1 MIGSILSPSLR
12 QILFTQLLLTD
23 CNDLTYL
30 CISSCI
36 PNSMS
41 KTSDLLPLK
50 GVTDKLNRPV
60 RDLRISVTDRCNFRC
75 TYCMPAEIFGEKY
88 EFLPRPHILTFE
100 EIQRL
105 AKIFA
110 FAGVSKLRIT
120 GGEPLVRANL
130 PELISGLSSIEG
142 IDDIAMTTNGYLLA
156 KYAQELKDAG
166 LNRLTISLDSID
178 EDVFKKMS
186 GRPQGPKKTLEGIKI
201 ASELGFDPIK
211 INVVVQRGVNDNT
224 LVDTARYFKGTGAI
238 VRFIEFMDV
247 GTKNGW
253 ELSQVVTSEEVI
265 DMIDAKFPLEAID
278 ANYSGEVATRYRYL
292 DGEGEIG
299 VISSVSEPFCGN
311 CSRARLSTDGKLV
324 TCLFA
329 TGGTDLKSALR
340 SGAGDADI
348 AAIIAKVWNGRDD
361 RYSDLRSKNT
371 EFNTGSSI
379 DGDKVEM
386 YYIGG

>member
-1 MIGSILSPSLR
+1 M
-12 QILFTQLLLTD
+12 
-23 CNDLTYL
+23 
-30 CISSCI
+30 
-36 PNSMS
+36 
-41 KTSDLLPLK
+41 
-50 GVTDKLNRPV
+50 NRPV

-88 EFLPRPHILTFE
+88 EFLPRPHILSFE
-100 EIQRL
+100 EIERL

-110 FAGVSKLRIT
+110 HAGVSKLRIT

-130 PELISGLSSIEG
+130 PELISNLSAIDGIE
-142 IDDIAMTTNGYLLA
+142 DIAMTTNGYLLA

-178 EDVFKKMS
+178 EDIFKKMS
-186 GRPQGPKKTLEGIKI
+186 GRPQGPKNTLEGIKV

-224 LVDTARYFKGTGAI
+224 LIDTARYFKGTGSI

-253 ELSQVVTSEEVI
+253 ELSQVVTSKEVV
-265 DMIDAKFPLEAID
+265 DMIDGKFPLEAID
-278 ANYSGEVATRYRYL
+278 ANYDGEVASRYRYL

-299 VISSVSEPFCGN
+299 VISSVSEPFCGS

-329 TGGTDLKSALR
+329 SGGTDLKTALR
-340 SGAGDADI
+340 SDASDADI
-348 AAIIAKVWNGRDD
+348 AGIIAKVWTGRDD
-361 RYSDLRSKNT
+361 RYSDLRSKDT
-371 EFNTGSSI
+371 EFNDDSSS

>member
-1 MIGSILSPSLR
+1 
-12 QILFTQLLLTD
+12 
-23 CNDLTYL
+23 
-30 CISSCI
+30 
-36 PNSMS
+36 MS
-41 KTSDLLPLK
+41 QKSEYPLVK
-50 GVTDKLNRPV
+50 EITDKLNRPV

-75 TYCMPAEIFGEKY
+75 TYCMPAEIFGERY

-100 EIQRL
+100 EIERL
-105 AKIFA
+105 ARLFA
-110 FAGVSKLRIT
+110 VAGVSKLRIT

-130 PELISGLSSIEG
+130 PDLISKLSAIDG
-142 IDDIAMTTNGYLLA
+142 IDDIALTTNGYLLA
-156 KYAQELKDAG
+156 KNAQALKDAG

-178 EDVFKKMS
+178 EDIFKKMS
-186 GRPQGPKKTLEGIKI
+186 GRPQGPANTLEGIKV
-201 ASELGFDPIK
+201 ATELGFSPIK
-211 INVVVQRGVNDNT
+211 INVVVQRGVNDHT
-224 LVDTARYFKGTGAI
+224 LVDTARYFRGTGAI

-253 ELSQVVTSEEVI
+253 DLSQVVTSKEVI
-265 DMIDAKFPLEAID
+265 EKIGEEFPLEPID
-278 ANYSGEVATRYRYL
+278 ANYTGEVASRYRYA

-329 TGGTDLKSALR
+329 SGGTDLKESLR
-340 SGAGDADI
+340 SGATDDEL
-348 AAIIAKVWNGRDD
+348 AAIIGKVWTGRTD
-361 RYSDLRSKNT
+361 RYSELRSSDTKFKAGKT
-371 EFNTGSSI
+371 

>member
-1 MIGSILSPSLR
+1 
-12 QILFTQLLLTD
+12 
-23 CNDLTYL
+23 
-30 CISSCI
+30 
-36 PNSMS
+36 MS
-41 KTSDLLPLK
+41 KTSEFPFLK
-50 GVTDKLNRPV
+50 RITDKLNRPV

-88 EFLPRPHILTFE
+88 EFLPRPHILSFA
-100 EIQRL
+100 EIERL

-110 FAGVSKLRIT
+110 QAGVSKLRIT

-130 PELISGLSSIEG
+130 PELISSLSAIDG

-156 KYAQELKDAG
+156 KYAQELKNAG

-178 EDVFKKMS
+178 EDIFKKMS
-186 GRPQGPKKTLEGIKI
+186 GRPQGPKNTLEGIKV

-211 INVVVQRGVNDNT
+211 INVVVQRGVNDHT

-253 ELSQVVTSEEVI
+253 ELSQVVNSKEVV
-265 DMIDAKFPLEAID
+265 DMIGAEFPLEPVD
-278 ANYSGEVATRYRYL
+278 ANYAGEVASRYRYL

-299 VISSVSEPFCGN
+299 VISSVSEPFCGS

-329 TGGTDLKSALR
+329 TGGTNLKSALR
-340 SGAGDADI
+340 SDASDGDI
-348 AAIIAKVWNGRDD
+348 AEIIAKVWTGRGD
-361 RYSDLRSKNT
+361 RYSALRSKDT
-371 EFNTGSSI
+371 EFKAGSS
-379 DGDKVEM
+379 E
-386 YYIGG
+386 

>member
-1 MIGSILSPSLR
+1 M
-12 QILFTQLLLTD
+12 
-23 CNDLTYL
+23 
-30 CISSCI
+30 
-36 PNSMS
+36 
-41 KTSDLLPLK
+41 
-50 GVTDKLNRPV
+50 NRPV

-88 EFLPRPHILTFE
+88 EFLPRPHILSFE
-100 EIQRL
+100 EIERL

-110 FAGVSKLRIT
+110 HAGVSKLRIT

-130 PELISGLSSIEG
+130 PELISNLSAIDGIE
-142 IDDIAMTTNGYLLA
+142 DIAMTTNGYLLA

-178 EDVFKKMS
+178 EDIFKKMS
-186 GRPQGPKKTLEGIKI
+186 GRPQGPKNTLEGIKV

-224 LVDTARYFKGTGAI
+224 LIDTARYFKGTGAI

-253 ELSQVVTSEEVI
+253 ELSQVVTSKEVV
-265 DMIDAKFPLEAID
+265 DMIDGKFPLEAID
-278 ANYSGEVATRYRYL
+278 ANYDGEVASRYRYL

-299 VISSVSEPFCGN
+299 VISSVSEPFCGS

-329 TGGTDLKSALR
+329 SGGTDLKTALR
-340 SGAGDADI
+340 SDASDADI
-348 AAIIAKVWNGRDD
+348 AGIIAKVWPGRDD
-361 RYSDLRSKNT
+361 RYSDLRSKDT
-371 EFNTGSSI
+371 EFNGDSSS

>member
-1 MIGSILSPSLR
+1 M
-12 QILFTQLLLTD
+12 
-23 CNDLTYL
+23 
-30 CISSCI
+30 
-36 PNSMS
+36 
-41 KTSDLLPLK
+41 
-50 GVTDKLNRPV
+50 NRPV

-88 EFLPRPHILTFE
+88 EFLPRPHILSFE
-100 EIQRL
+100 EIERL

-110 FAGVSKLRIT
+110 HAGVSKLRIT

-130 PELISGLSSIEG
+130 PELISNLSAIDGIE
-142 IDDIAMTTNGYLLA
+142 DIAMTTNGYLLA

-178 EDVFKKMS
+178 EDIFKKMS
-186 GRPQGPKKTLEGIKI
+186 GRPQGPKNTLEGIKV

-224 LVDTARYFKGTGAI
+224 LIDTARYFKGTGSI

-253 ELSQVVTSEEVI
+253 ELSQVVTSKEVV

-278 ANYSGEVATRYRYL
+278 ANYDGEVASRYRYL

-299 VISSVSEPFCGN
+299 VISSVSEPFCGS

-329 TGGTDLKSALR
+329 SGGTDLKTALR
-340 SGAGDADI
+340 SDASDADI
-348 AAIIAKVWNGRDD
+348 AGIIAKVWTGRDD
-361 RYSDLRSKNT
+361 RYSDLRSKDT
-371 EFNTGSSI
+371 EFNDDSSS

>member
-1 MIGSILSPSLR
+1 
-12 QILFTQLLLTD
+12 
-23 CNDLTYL
+23 
-30 CISSCI
+30 
-36 PNSMS
+36 MS
-41 KTSDLLPLK
+41 KTSDLPILK
-50 GVTDKLNRPV
+50 GITDKLDRPV

-88 EFLPRPHILTFE
+88 EFLPRPHILSFE
-100 EIQRL
+100 EIKRL

-130 PELISGLSSIEG
+130 PELISGLSSIDG

-166 LNRLTISLDSID
+166 LNRLTISLDSIN
-178 EDVFKKMS
+178 EDIFKKMS
-186 GRPQGPKKTLEGIKI
+186 GRTQGPKNTLEGIKI

-265 DMIDAKFPLEAID
+265 DMIGAKFPLEAIE
-278 ANYSGEVATRYRYL
+278 ANYDGEVASRYRYL

-299 VISSVSEPFCGN
+299 VISSVSDPFCGS

-329 TGGTDLKSALR
+329 TGGIDLKSALR
-340 SGAGDADI
+340 SDASDADI
-348 AAIIAKVWNGRDD
+348 AEIIAKVWNGRDD

-371 EFNTGSSI
+371 EFNTGSSV
-379 DGDKVEM
+379 DGHKVEM

>member
-1 MIGSILSPSLR
+1 M
-12 QILFTQLLLTD
+12 
-23 CNDLTYL
+23 
-30 CISSCI
+30 
-36 PNSMS
+36 
-41 KTSDLLPLK
+41 
-50 GVTDKLNRPV
+50 NRPV

-88 EFLPRPHILTFE
+88 EFLPRPHILSFE
-100 EIQRL
+100 EIERL

-110 FAGVSKLRIT
+110 HAGVSKLRIT

-130 PELISGLSSIEG
+130 PELISNLSAIDGIE
-142 IDDIAMTTNGYLLA
+142 DIAMTTNGYLLA

-178 EDVFKKMS
+178 EDIFKKMS
-186 GRPQGPKKTLEGIKI
+186 GRPQGPKNTLEGIKV

-224 LVDTARYFKGTGAI
+224 LIDTARYFKGTGAI

-253 ELSQVVTSEEVI
+253 ELSQVVTSKEVV
-265 DMIDAKFPLEAID
+265 DMIDGKFPLEAID
-278 ANYSGEVATRYRYL
+278 ANYDGEVASRYRYL

-299 VISSVSEPFCGN
+299 VISSVSEPFCGS

-329 TGGTDLKSALR
+329 SGGTDLKTALR
-340 SGAGDADI
+340 SDASDADI
-348 AAIIAKVWNGRDD
+348 AGIIAKVWTGRDD
-361 RYSDLRSKNT
+361 RYSDLRSKDT
-371 EFNTGSSI
+371 EFNDDSSS

>member
-1 MIGSILSPSLR
+1 M
-12 QILFTQLLLTD
+12 
-23 CNDLTYL
+23 
-30 CISSCI
+30 
-36 PNSMS
+36 
-41 KTSDLLPLK
+41 
-50 GVTDKLNRPV
+50 NRPV

-88 EFLPRPHILTFE
+88 EFLPRPHILSFE
-100 EIQRL
+100 EIERL

-110 FAGVSKLRIT
+110 HAGVSKLRIT

-130 PELISGLSSIEG
+130 PELISNLSAIDGIE
-142 IDDIAMTTNGYLLA
+142 DIAMTTNGYLLA

-178 EDVFKKMS
+178 EDIFKKMS
-186 GRPQGPKKTLEGIKI
+186 GRPQGPKNTLEGIKV

-224 LVDTARYFKGTGAI
+224 LIDTARYFKGTGAI

-253 ELSQVVTSEEVI
+253 ELSQVVTSKEVV

-278 ANYSGEVATRYRYL
+278 ANYDGEVASRYRYL

-299 VISSVSEPFCGN
+299 VISSVSEPFCGS

-329 TGGTDLKSALR
+329 SGGTDLKTALR
-340 SGAGDADI
+340 SDASDADI
-348 AAIIAKVWNGRDD
+348 AGIIAKVWTGRDD
-361 RYSDLRSKNT
+361 RYSDLRSKDT
-371 EFNTGSSI
+371 EFNDDSSS